1 MSKLI
6 KGMVAGAAIGT
17 AISMAVLPQLD
28 RKTQRTVKRA
38 GRKLINAAGDT
49 VENMMSMMK

>member
-6 KGMVAGAAIGT
+6 KGMVAGAALGT

-28 RKTQRTVKRA
+28 RKT
-38 GRKLINAAGDT
+38 
-49 VENMMSMMK
+49 